1 MTIERAF
8 YSMTKFYKWVVNQ
21 GGQSALAS
29 ILDVR
34 PQTVSAWCR
43 GVARPRI
50 GLALKLITLSRGHLS
65 LNDIYRDCGGTRAKN
80 G

>member
-1 MTIERAF
+1 
-8 YSMTKFYKWVVNQ
+8 MTKFYKWVVNQ
-21 GGQSALAS
+21 GGQTALAQ

-65 LNDIYRDCGGTRAKN
+65 LNDIYRDCGGANAKN
-80 G
+80 R